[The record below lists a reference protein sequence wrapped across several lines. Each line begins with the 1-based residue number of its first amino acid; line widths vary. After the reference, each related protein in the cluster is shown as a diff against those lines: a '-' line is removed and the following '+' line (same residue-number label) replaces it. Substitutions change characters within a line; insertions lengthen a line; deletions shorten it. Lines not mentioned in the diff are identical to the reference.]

1 MKVSGSIAAAMVLW
15 FTGAAADSFQEVRPG
30 VWAGRDVSSL
40 PVPDSGDQFYLLGE
54 MHGVQEM
61 EAIFGQYMGKLYAS
75 AGLRDVAIEEDAV
88 YERDA
93 QAYVAGGSRTIREGL
108 CLP

>member
-1 MKVSGSIAAAMVLW
+1 MKVSGSLAAAMVLW
-15 FTGAAADSFQEVRPG
+15 FTAAAADSFQEVRPG
-30 VWAGRDVSSL
+30 VWAGSDVGS
-40 PVPDSGDQFYLLGE
+40 VPLLDSGYQVYFLGE
-54 MHGVQEM
+54 MHGLQEM
-61 EAIFGQYMGKLYAS
+61 EAIFGQYIGKLYKS